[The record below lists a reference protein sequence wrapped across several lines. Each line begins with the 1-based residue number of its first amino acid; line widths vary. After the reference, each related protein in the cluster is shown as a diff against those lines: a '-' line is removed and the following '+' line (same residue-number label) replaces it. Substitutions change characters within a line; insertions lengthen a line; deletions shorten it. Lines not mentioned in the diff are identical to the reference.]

1 LLAQSGAAYSVPRLM
16 SIPRDKLGLVLGL
29 IGVTIFAG
37 TLPVTKIAVGAL
49 DPWFITAARAGIA
62 GVASLVVLLLL
73 RRPVPPR
80 SAWLPLAV
88 IAFALV
94 LGFPALS
101 AFAMRSVPV
110 AHGGVVLGILP
121 LATSMTAVLLARERP
136 SFGFWAAG
144 AAGTALVIV
153 FAIRHG
159 GTGALASGD
168 LILVASIA
176 AAAIGYTLSGRL
188 ALTMPGWEVISWA
201 CAISLPVSALAT
213 FILWPTNAAS
223 VPDGAWLAV
232 IFVGLF
238 PQFIGFFAWNAGLAL
253 GGIAR
258 VGQVQLLQTFM
269 TVALAAIINR
279 EAIEAETIAFAAAVV
294 ATVMIGRRM
303 PVRR

>member
-1 LLAQSGAAYSVPRLM
+1 MTIS
-16 SIPRDKLGLVLGL
+16 RDKLGLVFGL

-37 TLPVTKIAVGAL
+37 TLPVTKIAVAAL
-49 DPWFITAARAGIA
+49 DPWFITAARASIA
-62 GVASLVVLLLL
+62 GAASLVVLAAL
-73 RRPVPPR
+73 RRPAPPR
-80 SAWLPLAV
+80 SAWLPLIV

-101 AFAMRSVPV
+101 ALALMSLPV

-121 LATSMTAVLLARERP
+121 LATSMTAVLLAGERP
-136 SFGFWAAG
+136 SLGFWIAG
-144 AAGTALVIV
+144 ATGTALVVV
-153 FAIRHG
+153 FAVRHG
-159 GTGALASGD
+159 GTGALATGD
-168 LILVASIA
+168 LILIASIA

-201 CAISLPVSALAT
+201 CAISLPVSAIAT
-213 FILWPTNAAS
+213 FALWPTNAVR
-223 VPDGAWLAV
+223 VPHDAWLAV
-232 IFVGLF
+232 VFVGLF

-269 TVALAAIINR
+269 TVALAAIVNR
-279 EAIEAETIAFAAAVV
+279 ETIEAETIAFAAAVV

-303 PVRR
+303 PIKRERV